1 MSLPK
6 MAVEHSETEIVVGLL
21 ACLLLATSMAVV
33 SGDSAAEQAQDNKGT
48 KQKQRNNCPGVRVV
62 GGRIYDSR
70 NGKTCHQIRIYY
82 LSLGLDHAIHTDMGR
97 RQKKFQLS
105 RTGTVQNAEAFAT
118 VVVALVYSSINLMLR
133 KKRGFLP
140 TGILVHTAKATGFTS
155 VSEMLQVKGP
165 ENIDHEKALNK
176 KDAPT
181 KETDASDKGAEVV
194 SPTKRG
200 KENIFNGSID
210 SNTQPLISSNIPP
223 KQESRKMKRQEYE
236 KTQKG
241 NGDVSSTAIDT
252 SPKKKKINKMK
263 QEGLPKTKN
272 PNEEGSQ
279 KNEIHGECKRK
290 RKSENMKKQVSSEMP
305 DEATGKVIGDGTDLD
320 IKNENLNPVIP
331 LPEGIGLT
339 AVAGADLPQEDI
351 GDALQF
357 LEFCAAFGKVL
368 DLKKGQGEAVLR
380 DLVQG
385 RATRRGKS
393 NVTAQFLVN
402 LLLVIEEDLGEES
415 STLTC
420 TDGTDEWF
428 KYLKEVVSESLI
440 VAKNM
445 GLDSLNDAA
454 DGFDSLSPSI
464 KLKLLNFIC
473 DEVLQTA
480 KVRNWMDDENTRCAE
495 KAKELKVKV
504 SAAKEEEKRLKQKLQ
519 DNIAE
524 KIISKNGAPITV
536 SEHDAIVAQVKRETA
551 EAHAAVLESKGL
563 WLKCNQKADA
573 VRTEPIYVDSNGQ
586 VLWRLKSY
594 SEKSEILLQE
604 VVGTGDDASQE
615 KWSTFDV
622 EQKEIVEKRI
632 DSFRHK
638 RTRGSA

>member
-1 MSLPK
+1 
-6 MAVEHSETEIVVGLL
+6 
-21 ACLLLATSMAVV
+21 MAVV
-33 SGDSAAEQAQDNKGT
+33 SGDSVAEQAQGNQGT
-48 KQKQRNNCPGVRVV
+48 KTKQRNNCPGVRVV

-70 NGKTCHQIRIYY
+70 NGKTCHQC
-82 LSLGLDHAIHTDMGR
+82 
-97 RQKKFQLS
+97 RQKTMDYMSGCKNEKNNKPCVIRFCHKCLLN
-105 RTGTVQNAEAFAT
+105 RYGEKAEEVST
-118 VVVALVYSSINLMLR
+118 LENWNCPKCRGICNCSLCM
-133 KKRGFLP
+133 KKRGFQP

-155 VSEMLQVKGP
+155 VSEMLLVKGP

-241 NGDVSSTAIDT
+241 HCISGNDGVSSTAIDT

-263 QEGLPKTKN
+263 EEGLPKAKN
-272 PNEEGSQ
+272 PKEEGSK

-290 RKSENMKKQVSSEMP
+290 RKSEDMKKQVSSKMP
-305 DEATGKVIGDGTDLD
+305 DEATGKDIGDATDLD

-331 LPEGIGLT
+331 LPEGIRLT
-339 AVAGADLPQEDI
+339 AVAGTDLPQEDI

-385 RATRRGKS
+385 RATRRGKTT
-393 NVTAQFLVN
+393 VTAQFLVN
-402 LLLVIEEDLGEES
+402 MLTVIEEDMGEGS

-420 TDGTDEWF
+420 TDGTDAWF
-428 KYLKEVVSESLI
+428 NFLKEVVSESLT

-464 KLKLLNFIC
+464 KLKLLNFVC
-473 DEVLQTA
+473 DEVLLTA
-480 KVRNWMDDENTRCAE
+480 KIRNWIDDENARYAE
-495 KAKELKVKV
+495 KAKEAKVKV

-524 KIISKNGAPITV
+524 AVISKNGAPITV
-536 SEHDAIVAQVKRETA
+536 SEHDAIVAKVKLETA
-551 EAHAAVLESKGL
+551 EAHAALLESKGL
-563 WLKCNQKADA
+563 WLKCNQNADA
-573 VRTEPIYVDSNGQ
+573 VRTEPIYVDTNGQ

-604 VVGTGDDASQE
+604 VGTGDDASHE

-632 DSFRHK
+632 DSLRHK
-638 RTRGSA
+638 RIRVPGKPPLQSNES

>member
-1 MSLPK
+1 
-6 MAVEHSETEIVVGLL
+6 
-21 ACLLLATSMAVV
+21 MAVV
-33 SGDSAAEQAQDNKGT
+33 SGDSVAEQAKDNKGT

-70 NGKTCHQIRIYY
+70 NGKTCHQC
-82 LSLGLDHAIHTDMGR
+82 
-97 RQKKFQLS
+97 RQKTMDYMSGCKNVKNNKPCVIQFCHKCLLN
-105 RTGTVQNAEAFAT
+105 RYGEKAEEVST
-118 VVVALVYSSINLMLR
+118 LENWNCPKCRGICNCSCCM
-133 KKRGFLP
+133 KKRGFQP

-165 ENIDHEKALNK
+165 GNIDHEKALNK

-181 KETDASDKGAEVV
+181 KETDASDK
-194 SPTKRG
+194 
-200 KENIFNGSID
+200 
-210 SNTQPLISSNIPP
+210 
-223 KQESRKMKRQEYE
+223 ESRKMKRQEYE

-241 NGDVSSTAIDT
+241 HCSSGNDDVSSTAIDT

-263 QEGLPKTKN
+263 QEGIPKTKN

-305 DEATGKVIGDGTDLD
+305 DEATGKDIGDGTDLD

-415 STLTC
+415 STLNC
-420 TDGTDEWF
+420 TDGTDAWF
-428 KYLKEVVSESLI
+428 KYLKELVSESLT

-464 KLKLLNFIC
+464 KLKLLNFVC
-473 DEVLQTA
+473 DEVLLTA

-604 VVGTGDDASQE
+604 VVGAGDDASHE

-638 RTRGSA
+638 RIRGSA

>member
-1 MSLPK
+1 
-6 MAVEHSETEIVVGLL
+6 
-21 ACLLLATSMAVV
+21 MAVV

-70 NGKTCHQIRIYY
+70 NGKTCHQC
-82 LSLGLDHAIHTDMGR
+82 
-97 RQKKFQLS
+97 RQKTMDYMSGCKNVKNNKPCVIQFCHKCLLN
-105 RTGTVQNAEAFAT
+105 RYGEKAEEVST
-118 VVVALVYSSINLMLR
+118 LENWNCPKCRGICNCSCCM
-133 KKRGFLP
+133 KKRGFQP

-181 KETDASDKGAEVV
+181 KETDASDK
-194 SPTKRG
+194 
-200 KENIFNGSID
+200 
-210 SNTQPLISSNIPP
+210 
-223 KQESRKMKRQEYE
+223 ESRKMKRQEYE

-241 NGDVSSTAIDT
+241 HCSSGNDDVSSTAVDT

-305 DEATGKVIGDGTDLD
+305 DEATGKDIGDGTDLD

-415 STLTC
+415 STLNC
-420 TDGTDEWF
+420 TDGTDAWF
-428 KYLKEVVSESLI
+428 KYLKELVSESLT

-454 DGFDSLSPSI
+454 DGFDSLSPQI
-464 KLKLLNFIC
+464 KLKLLNFVC
-473 DEVLQTA
+473 DEVLLTA

-604 VVGTGDDASQE
+604 VVGAGDDASHE

-632 DSFRHK
+632 DSFR
-638 RTRGSA
+638 

>member
-1 MSLPK
+1 
-6 MAVEHSETEIVVGLL
+6 
-21 ACLLLATSMAVV
+21 MAVV

-70 NGKTCHQIRIYY
+70 NGKTCHQC
-82 LSLGLDHAIHTDMGR
+82 
-97 RQKKFQLS
+97 RQKTMDYMSGCKNVKNNKPCVIQFCHKCLLN
-105 RTGTVQNAEAFAT
+105 RYGEKAEEVST
-118 VVVALVYSSINLMLR
+118 LENWNCPKCRGICNCSCCM

-181 KETDASDKGAEVV
+181 KETDASDK
-194 SPTKRG
+194 
-200 KENIFNGSID
+200 
-210 SNTQPLISSNIPP
+210 
-223 KQESRKMKRQEYE
+223 ESRKMKRQEYE

-305 DEATGKVIGDGTDLD
+305 DEATGKDIGDVTDLD

>member
-1 MSLPK
+1 
-6 MAVEHSETEIVVGLL
+6 
-21 ACLLLATSMAVV
+21 MAVV
-33 SGDSAAEQAQDNKGT
+33 SGDSVAEQAQGNQGT
-48 KQKQRNNCPGVRVV
+48 KTKQRNNCPGVRVV

-70 NGKTCHQIRIYY
+70 NGKTCHQC
-82 LSLGLDHAIHTDMGR
+82 
-97 RQKKFQLS
+97 RQKTMDYMSGCKNEKNNKPCVIRFCHKCLLN
-105 RTGTVQNAEAFAT
+105 RYGEKAEEVST
-118 VVVALVYSSINLMLR
+118 LENWNCPKCRGICNCSLCM
-133 KKRGFLP
+133 KKRGFQP

-155 VSEMLQVKGP
+155 VSEMLLVKGP

-181 KETDASDKGAEVV
+181 KETDASDK
-194 SPTKRG
+194 
-200 KENIFNGSID
+200 
-210 SNTQPLISSNIPP
+210 
-223 KQESRKMKRQEYE
+223 ESRKMKRQEYE

-241 NGDVSSTAIDT
+241 HCISGNDGVSSTAIDT

-263 QEGLPKTKN
+263 EEGLPKAKN
-272 PNEEGSQ
+272 PKEEGSK

-290 RKSENMKKQVSSEMP
+290 RKSEDMKKQVSSKMP
-305 DEATGKVIGDGTDLD
+305 DEATGKDIGDATDLD

-331 LPEGIGLT
+331 LPEGIRLT
-339 AVAGADLPQEDI
+339 AVAGTDLPQEDI

-385 RATRRGKS
+385 RATRRGKTT
-393 NVTAQFLVN
+393 VTAQFLVN
-402 LLLVIEEDLGEES
+402 MLTVIEEDMGEGS

-420 TDGTDEWF
+420 TDGTDAWF
-428 KYLKEVVSESLI
+428 NFLKEVVSESLT

-464 KLKLLNFIC
+464 KLKLLNFVC
-473 DEVLQTA
+473 DEVLLTA
-480 KVRNWMDDENTRCAE
+480 KIRNWIDDENARYAE
-495 KAKELKVKV
+495 KAKEAKVKV

-524 KIISKNGAPITV
+524 AVISKNGAPITV
-536 SEHDAIVAQVKRETA
+536 SEHDAIVAKVKLETA
-551 EAHAAVLESKGL
+551 EAHAALLESKGL
-563 WLKCNQKADA
+563 WLKCNQNADA
-573 VRTEPIYVDSNGQ
+573 VRTEPIYVDTNGQ

-604 VVGTGDDASQE
+604 VGTGDDASHE

-632 DSFRHK
+632 DSLRHK
-638 RTRGSA
+638 RIRVPGKPPLQSNES

>member
-1 MSLPK
+1 
-6 MAVEHSETEIVVGLL
+6 
-21 ACLLLATSMAVV
+21 MAVV
-33 SGDSAAEQAQDNKGT
+33 SGDSGAEQAKDNKGT

-118 VVVALVYSSINLMLR
+118 VVVALVYSSINVMLR
-133 KKRGFLP
+133 KKRGFQP

-236 KTQKG
+236 KAQ
-241 NGDVSSTAIDT
+241 
-252 SPKKKKINKMK
+252 
-263 QEGLPKTKN
+263 
-272 PNEEGSQ
+272 
-279 KNEIHGECKRK
+279 
-290 RKSENMKKQVSSEMP
+290 KKQVSSEMP
-305 DEATGKVIGDGTDLD
+305 DEATGKDIGDGTDLD

-415 STLTC
+415 STLNC
-420 TDGTDEWF
+420 TDGTDAWF
-428 KYLKEVVSESLI
+428 KYLKELVSESLT

-464 KLKLLNFIC
+464 KLKLLNFVC
-473 DEVLQTA
+473 DEVLLTA

-536 SEHDAIVAQVKRETA
+536 SEHDAIVSQVKRETA

-622 EQKEIVEKRI
+622 EQKEIVEKLI